1 MGDLLDVD
9 GHEGQ
14 IGRQLVAALALLD
27 GWAERHLRVVNLVGF
42 ATLPCPTLAGTTL
55 GIILTIA
62 HQGLD
67 GTSVARGTL
76 LLGLGIHNVCRA
88 IVLVADDHDIG
99 HQHGN
104 LKSVLVFN
112 KNDVLALETTHGTSA
127 SLVQEPNFIAF
138 LHIDYKV
145 TKNRVQNKRNSFL
158 FLPRCNNFA
167 TILSFLLHKYVNYPQ
182 INPRIGIRDYSNVRM
197 KISLLELVAYT
208 QKSNTLFASSQ
219 LKETAQLRP
228 TCLDADDRHLP
239 VNVQTVLA
247 EVFLVICVVINLFA
261 A

>member
-9 GHEGQ
+9 GHKGQ

-55 GIILTIA
+55 GIVLTIA

-127 SLVQEPNFIAF
+127 SLVQESNFIAF

-145 TKNRVQNKRNSFL
+145 TNKYAKNKMKMNFSFDEK
-158 FLPRCNNFA
+158 
-167 TILSFLLHKYVNYPQ
+167 LHF
-182 INPRIGIRDYSNVRM
+182 I
-197 KISLLELVAYT
+197 
-208 QKSNTLFASSQ
+208 
-219 LKETAQLRP
+219 
-228 TCLDADDRHLP
+228 
-239 VNVQTVLA
+239 
-247 EVFLVICVVINLFA
+247 
-261 A
+261 